1 MRTSNMNKYGCEMGV
16 RPERELVALDSAAS
30 MRRKIYALMR
40 KTLDRR
46 YVMGRCWNFKRS

>member
-1 MRTSNMNKYGCEMGV
+1 MNKYGCEMGV

-46 YVMGRCWNFKRS
+46 YVMGRCWIENFKRS